1 MKLFD
6 YLFLHRPMLIIPVW
20 TIALLGTRAALW
32 PERSVNPFQ
41 LDRFP
46 FADFTT
52 GDIRLLVMLF
62 LAALAAGAAF
72 IINQIY
78 DIESD
83 RKNHKLF
90 LLSEGHVS
98 VKEAWALYFLSNA
111 IAIAA
116 GFVLNWQLAILFA
129 GGALVG
135 LQYSYPK
142 FRVRSDS
149 YKSFRNNMI
158 AHGMLAFLFG
168 WVMVKN
174 FDIAGVLKSIPYM
187 LGVGA
192 LYLNTTLLDTKGD
205 KETNKVTYAIEWGKD
220 KTQTI
225 AAVLVASGLITAVMA
240 ADYAF
245 AISAAVALPFLV
257 AARAQNSLKLSTL
270 STKVAILALSLFAVL
285 FFPIYLIFLIVTFAS
300 ARLYYAKRFSL
311 AYPVLWEHSK

>member
-1 MKLFD
+1 MKLLD

-32 PERSVNPFQ
+32 PERSPNPFQ
-41 LDRFP
+41 LVHFP
-46 FADFTT
+46 FADFSG
-52 GDIRLLVMLF
+52 GDARLVVMLF

-83 RKNHKLF
+83 RKNNKLF
-90 LLSEGHVS
+90 LLSEGHLS
-98 VKEAWALYFLSNA
+98 VKEAWALYFLSTA
-111 IAIAA
+111 VAIAA

-129 GGALVG
+129 GGALLG

-142 FRVRSDS
+142 FRVRSDP
-149 YKSFRNNMI
+149 YKSFRNNML

-187 LGVGA
+187 LGVAA
-192 LYLNTTLLDTKGD
+192 LYLNTTLLDMKGD
-205 KETNKVTYAIEWGKD
+205 EATGKLTYAIEWGVA
-220 KTQTI
+220 KTQSI
-225 AAVLVASGLITAVMA
+225 AVVLVACGLITSVLT

-245 AISAAVALPFLV
+245 TIAAGATLPFV
-257 AARAQNSLKLSTL
+257 IAARVKQSLKLSTL
-270 STKVAILALSLFAVL
+270 STKVAILALSFFAVI
-285 FFPIYLIFLIVTFAS
+285 FFPIYLAFLVVTLAS
-300 ARLYYAKRFSL
+300 ARLYYARRFSL